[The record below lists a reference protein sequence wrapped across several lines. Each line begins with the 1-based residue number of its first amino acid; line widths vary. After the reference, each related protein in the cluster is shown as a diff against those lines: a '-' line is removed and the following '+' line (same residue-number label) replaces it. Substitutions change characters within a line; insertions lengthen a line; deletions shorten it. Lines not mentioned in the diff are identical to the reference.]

1 MRILLKNRS
10 LLKISGNDA
19 EEFLQNQFTN
29 DIKKLDSKNVQFN
42 AYCQHQ
48 GKVIAFFWVMRM
60 DEDFL
65 LSFPDDLLEKV
76 KSRLQMFVIMS
87 DVIIEDIS
95 DSYSQI
101 GLINEMQLNSFCIN
115 DKLSILIEAR
125 NNQHDSIMK
134 DNHAWTRVC
143 IDSLLPDV
151 YSITSEKFVPQMLNL
166 DIDEIGVNFSKGC
179 YPGQEVVARS
189 QYRGAIKRRLY
200 LAQVEIAL
208 AHAGPATEVVHEDDP
223 NQPAGMVVLSAQHPT
238 QTGLVTLQIEC
249 KSELAQSGKLHL
261 GKADGPALQLGNLPY
276 SLIEI

>member
-48 GKVIAFFWVMRM
+48 GKVIAFFWVVRM

-65 LSFPDDLLEKV
+65 LSFPDDLLAKV

-101 GLINEMQLNSFCIN
+101 GLINEMQSNSFCIN

-179 YPGQEVVARS
+179 YPGQEVVARLHYLGS
-189 QYRGAIKRRLY
+189 AKRRLFSFKADQEMKVGDSLY
-200 LAQVEIAL
+200 CATSKAAL
-208 AHAGPATEVVHEDDP
+208 ARADRYKGSGIVVSKVKYNSLFYCLATLDVNLIDEEITLNYKHGP
-223 NQPAGMVVLSAQHPT
+223 
-238 QTGLVTLQIEC
+238 
-249 KSELAQSGKLHL
+249 KLERIN
-261 GKADGPALQLGNLPY
+261 D
-276 SLIEI
+276 E